1 MRKVIFSL
9 LSALVFCGAIYVMT
23 SCSEVEN
30 PVPVIDDP
38 EKESDVVITDT
49 TVLETTILGAKSEI
63 VMVNY
68 TYVSVG
74 ADGTTPLKLSS
85 ALVFPKKMFERGH
98 KKWVDKYD
106 GSQYDA
112 TGLMLIPHFTIACG
126 KEAPTQT
133 TNMEVEGPMCVLC
146 EKSNISYILVSPDF
160 SGFGVDS
167 DQPQAYMMGD
177 MTAKQAL
184 DGLDAAK
191 QALKT
196 MGYTYGPNQVLA
208 GYSQGGHT
216 AMAIQRML
224 SRKSAVQPFELTC
237 AGGGPHNLAGMVD
250 SALKPGATT
259 KYPCAIP
266 LIFVESARAMGLNL
280 DYNKI
285 FHKTLSSKIV
295 KWISGKQL
303 TSSEINDSIYR
314 VLGGDID
321 KGVKVSDI
329 LDTDYVNRSNPELAE
344 FFGIMEDNTLTEGW
358 KPISGSKFYLYHSK
372 DDQVVPFFCY
382 EHMCDFLKKTSGS
395 DIDLESDDSAGSHQ
409 TAAIGFVMGVM
420 VELMDLLLY

>member
-1 MRKVIFSL
+1 M
-9 LSALVFCGAIYVMT
+9 LSVLMFCGTLYVLT
-23 SCSEVEN
+23 SCSKEEN
-30 PVPVIDDP
+30 PVPIIDDP
-38 EKESDVVITDT
+38 EKKSEVVITDT

-63 VMVNY
+63 VRVNY

-74 ADGTTPLKLSS
+74 ADMITPLKLSS
-85 ALVFPKKMFERGH
+85 ALVFPKKMFDRGH
-98 KKWVDKYD
+98 KKWVEMSD
-106 GSQYDA
+106 GMQYDA
-112 TGLMLIPHFTIACG
+112 AGLMLTPHFTIACA
-126 KEAPTQT
+126 KEAPTKT
-133 TNMEVEGPMCVLC
+133 TNMELEGPMCVLC
-146 EKSNISYILVSPDF
+146 EKSGISYILVSPDF

-184 DGLDAAK
+184 DGLEAAK
-191 QALKT
+191 QVLKK

-224 SRKSAVQPFELTC
+224 SSESAVQPFKLTC

-250 SALKPGATT
+250 SALQPDATT

-285 FHKTLSSKIV
+285 FRKTLNSKIV

-303 TSSEINDSIYR
+303 TTSEINDSIYR

-329 LDTDYVNRSNPELAE
+329 LDTDYVNLSNPELAE
-344 FFGIMEDNTLTEGW
+344 FFDIMDDNTLTEGW
-358 KPISGSKFYLYHSK
+358 KPIIGSRFYLYHSME
-372 DDQVVPFFCY
+372 DQVVPFFCY
-382 EHMCDFLKKTSGS
+382 EHMCDFLKETSGS
-395 DIDLESDDSAGSHQ
+395 DIELESDESAGSHQ

-420 VELMDLLLY
+420 MQLLY